1 LALLTAK
8 EKKMGIMVRKGFI
21 TPQNKQH
28 EKQYRFKIVSSLFYI
43 ILFRA
48 RIKAQ
53 KIDSDS
59 LLSVIIKDMKNG
71 KTTSK
76 IFRED

>member
-1 LALLTAK
+1 LNASIQGYWALLIAK

-48 RIKAQ
+48 SKG
-53 KIDSDS
+53 S
-59 LLSVIIKDMKNG
+59 KN
-71 KTTSK
+71 
-76 IFRED
+76 